1 VLDCDSEKRLFL
13 FFRIVKGW
21 SLGMRLTG
29 KDVTAHD
36 DGTLS
41 GFAQSYENDSTP
53 QIGGDA

>member
-1 VLDCDSEKRLFL
+1 VLDRDPEERLFL

-36 DGTLS
+36 DWTLN
-41 GFAQSYENDSTP
+41 GFAQSHENNSTL
-53 QIGGDA
+53 QVGGDA